1 MRWVTASGVRHFS
14 LHIAP
19 NLGKRATPVSWVRT
33 FGRKVTIMIIGI
45 PRELLPGE
53 NRVAATPTTVPALLK
68 LGYEVVVEAGAG
80 EHAAQPD
87 RAYEEAGARIVE
99 PGEAW
104 KADLVLAVNEPTDDQ
119 ISLMRAG
126 AVLVTFLHPRQD
138 LALTEKLAAAG
149 VTGLSMDM
157 VPRIS
162 RAQSMDALSSMA
174 NISGYRAV
182 VEAAFAYGRTFGGQV
197 TAAGKVPP
205 AKIFVIGTGVAGLA
219 ALGAANSMGAEV
231 YATDVRPETAEQV
244 QSMGATFLHVR
255 TGDSDQGVSSD
266 GYAKETSDDYNAR
279 AAELYM
285 EQAGKDDVIITTAA
299 IPGKPSPKLITAEM
313 VYAMKPG
320 SVIVDLAALGGGN
333 CELTRPGE
341 SYVTDNG
348 VTIIG
353 YTDLPSRLPGQASQ
367 LYGTNLVNLLKLATP
382 EKNGELVLNFDDE
395 VIRTM
400 TVCHEG
406 QVAFPPP
413 PVQVAAAPKPVAK
426 AEIASAPATPEK
438 KPRPWPQTFGIVA
451 VLSIALI
458 ALLTFSPMEFVALFG
473 TFAIAVVVGYYV
485 VWNVTHALHTPLMS
499 VTNAISGIIIVGA
512 ITQLGSESWGIRIVA
527 ALTVLIASIN
537 IFGGFTVT
545 QRMLKMF
552 RKA

>member
-1 MRWVTASGVRHFS
+1 MRLGVPKES
-14 LHIAP
+14 
-19 NLGKRATPVSWVRT
+19 KR
-33 FGRKVTIMIIGI
+33 
-45 PRELLPGE
+45 GE
-53 NRVAATPTTVPALLK
+53 TRVAATPKTVEQLIK
-68 LGYEVVVEAGAG
+68 LGYDVTVEPGAG
-80 EHAAQPD
+80 EASAYPD
-87 RAYEEAGARIVE
+87 QGYVDAGATLGDTAEVWASDIV
-99 PGEAW
+99 A
-104 KADLVLAVNEPTDDQ
+104 KVNAPTDEEVPQ
-119 ISLMRAG
+119 LRSGAILASLLAPALNPDKVESLRA
-126 AVLVTFLHPRQD
+126 Q
-138 LALTEKLAAAG
+138 G
-149 VTGLSMDM
+149 VTAMAMDA

-182 VEAAFAYGRTFGGQV
+182 VEAAHAYGRTFGGQV

-205 AKIFVIGTGVAGLA
+205 AKVFVIGTGVAGLA

-255 TGDSDQGVSSD
+255 QSDAGGDQGVSSD

-279 AAELYM
+279 AAELYL

-299 IPGKPSPKLITAEM
+299 IPGKPSPKLITADM
-313 VYAMKPG
+313 VAAMKPG

-341 SYVTDNG
+341 KYVTDNG

-353 YTDLPSRLPGQASQ
+353 YIDLPSRLAGQSSQ
-367 LYGTNLVNLLKLATP
+367 LYGTNLVNLLKLVTP
-382 EKNGELVLNFDDE
+382 DKDGQIVLDMDDE
-395 VIRTM
+395 VVRTM
-400 TVCHEG
+400 TVCKDGELLY
-406 QVAFPPP
+406 PPP
-413 PVQVAAAPKPVAK
+413 PVQVAAAPKPAAK
-426 AEIASAPATPEK
+426 APEPVEEVK
-438 KPRPWPQTFGIVA
+438 KEPRPWTYSFGIVTVLA
-451 VLSIALI
+451 VVLI
-458 ALLTFSPMEFVALFG
+458 ALLTFAPASFVELFG

-512 ITQLGSESWGIRIVA
+512 ITQLDSGSWAIKIIA
-527 ALTVLIASIN
+527 AITVLIASIN